1 MSTMEMPT
9 LKKHRKRAQMLEFK
23 GNKQANINIV
33 DGKRSSM
40 FLESKATMMDQVIR
54 HKERQRQFW
63 QRHKQHSR
71 G

>member
-1 MSTMEMPT
+1 
-9 LKKHRKRAQMLEFK
+9 MLEFK
-23 GNKQANINIV
+23 GNRQANISIV

-40 FLESKATMMDQVIR
+40 ILELEATTMDQVIK

-63 QRHKQHSR
+63 QRHKQHPR